1 MAGIQTRGRN
11 RINTNKIQQLKAVN
25 KVNSQLENRTTE
37 NKHIINSS
45 NTPNQTT
52 ATSNI
57 QKDEIKQK
65 QNGTYVG
72 TIEKG
77 KLEEAG
83 KRLAGRRGHN
93 KVKARINT
101 DPQSKIMLG
110 MGNTVKDYGGIVQ
123 GGYEDKSIL
132 NRSIGLAIEGDWD
145 GAGKLIQDNPYRFAG
160 NLIVE
165 AGTAVIPVGAVLKV
179 AKIAKVT
186 DKVLKNVK
194 KVIPKKTI
202 DGEEIKTLYTVR
214 PAGEGPGMWYANIA
228 EGFYHNKIVH
238 GGAKTIGG
246 NLVKD
251 GVPQLRSVDVPK
263 SVYEKFKVSEI
274 LKKAETRY
282 IAPNTPFGDLG
293 SYWSTKA
300 DAFVPMTT
308 SYAKT
313 PRYIVDRMRM
323 KDETLVS
330 SKQLDPNA
338 IGEHRSSEFLTKLTK
353 ENTPSGTPDEII
365 RQKNLQSN
373 EKIAAHL
380 KLNSFDPT
388 NEWALKHRWQK
399 TEKIVATAGQK
410 ESVFKRIINPGLS
423 SDKYANEL
431 ANTYKKKNKTVKELD
446 WFENSHQK
454 YGDVD
459 NPPSFNKA
467 RDMLQKSEQGG
478 QLSPLSYNMFA
489 VATGVGG
496 LQVLSKNNTVKKGK
510 GKFKPKSSQAKEW
523 DPMTPPPALF
533 DMPPIPYDKPFWADE
548 SKAWMQ
554 DPSPFDPWP
563 SSPRLTDRI

>member
-1 MAGIQTRGRN
+1 MVGIQTRGNR
-11 RINTNKIQQLKAVN
+11 RINQNKLQQLKVAN
-25 KVNSQLENRTTE
+25 KINSQLENKPTDESKQIT
-37 NKHIINSS
+37 NSS
-45 NTPNQTT
+45 TTPNQTT
-52 ATSNI
+52 STSNM
-57 QKDEIKQK
+57 QRNEI
-65 QNGTYVG
+65 
-72 TIEKG
+72 
-77 KLEEAG
+77 LS
-83 KRLAGRRGHN
+83 GRRGHN
-93 KVKARINT
+93 KVKPRINT
-101 DPQSKIMLG
+101 DPQSRVMLG

-202 DGEEIKTLYTVR
+202 DGEEIRTLYTVR

-228 EGFYHNKIVH
+228 EGFYHNKVIH
-238 GGAKTIGG
+238 GGAKTIEG

-274 LKKAETRY
+274 LKKAETTY

-293 SYWSTKA
+293 KVWSTKA
-300 DAFVPMTT
+300 DGFVPMTT

-313 PRYIVDRMRM
+313 PRYIVERMRM
-323 KDETLVS
+323 KDQTLIS

-338 IGEHRSSEFLTKLTK
+338 IGEHRASEFLTKLTK
-353 ENTPSGTPDEII
+353 KNTPSGTPDEII

-380 KLNSFDPT
+380 KLNSFDQT

-431 ANTYKKKNKTVKELD
+431 VNTYKKKNKTVKELD

-454 YGDVD
+454 YGEVD
-459 NPPSFNKA
+459 NPPSFNTA

-478 QLSPLSYNMFA
+478 QLSPLSYSMFA

-510 GKFKPKSSQAKEW
+510 GKYKPKSSQAKEW
-523 DPMTPPPALF
+523 DPNAPPPF
-533 DMPPIPYDKPFWADE
+533 N
-548 SKAWMQ
+548 
-554 DPSPFDPWP
+554 PWP
-563 SSPRLTDRI
+563 SSDRI